1 MATSQDSKRKRN
13 VFCRVNG
20 SGFIHVTIHTL
31 TMILLGFVFIHETSH
46 AFVIAKPNVKMGVF
60 TITLETNNWVEAKVT

>member
-1 MATSQDSKRKRN
+1 
-13 VFCRVNG
+13 
-20 SGFIHVTIHTL
+20 
-31 TMILLGFVFIHETSH
+31 MILLGFVFIHETSH